1 LVCAGT
7 NHQASKAEKNV
18 STSSSKPF
26 HEWIGRQTRS
36 EDIITERL
44 DASFRAIFGPHL
56 AATRQGEA
64 PAGIHWCL
72 SPAIAAMDKLGG
84 DGHPLKNKDVPPVPL
99 PRRMWAGGVVEN
111 IAPLSVGSQV
121 TRVSTIVDVAHKEGR
136 TGELWFVTVDH
147 EYRTG
152 HEVAIRDRQ
161 NIVYREAAKPGLER
175 TREAPK
181 EAARPISTSWTVP
194 TSPVFLFRYSAITF
208 NGHRIH
214 YDEPYAT
221 GVEGYDGLVVH
232 GPIQATL
239 LLNLA
244 ASQLGR
250 APARFVYRG
259 TAPAIAGG
267 ELLVCRGAGDEANKF
282 WTQSP
287 SGRIHMEAG
296 VEAA

>member
-1 LVCAGT
+1 
-7 NHQASKAEKNV
+7 
-18 STSSSKPF
+18 
-26 HEWIGRQTRS
+26 
-36 EDIITERL
+36 
-44 DASFRAIFGPHL
+44 
-56 AATRQGEA
+56 
-64 PAGIHWCL
+64 
-72 SPAIAAMDKLGG
+72 
-84 DGHPLKNKDVPPVPL
+84 
-99 PRRMWAGGVVEN
+99 MWAGGVVES
-111 IAPLSVGSQV
+111 IAPLGISSRV
-121 TRVSTIVDVAHKEGR
+121 TRVSTIVDIARKEGR

-147 EYRTG
+147 EYRS
-152 HEVAIRDRQ
+152 EDKVAIRDRQ
-161 NIVYREAAKPGLER
+161 NLVYREAAKPGPER
-175 TREAPK
+175 KGDLPEQAV
-181 EAARPISTSWTVP
+181 RPISASWTVP
-194 TSPVFLFRYSAITF
+194 TSSVFLFRYSAITF

-267 ELLVCRGAGDEANKF
+267 ELLVCRGAGEEANKF

-296 VEAA
+296 IEAA